1 MNNKLIIANM
11 NKLELYDLETDEC
24 FKLADLIVNNINI
37 NQLRKSI
44 QKASLNLSSVTKP
57 CFGAD
62 LKYIALD
69 NQTRLEIIWNLL
81 NSFELFEKD
90 IKNIRKNKIDYYD
103 YDYIF
108 QFLLNTQKLMKSV
121 YEYGEF
127 KILEKV
133 ENEKQLKAYENRM
146 LKGKF

>member
-1 MNNKLIIANM
+1 MNNKLIISNM
-11 NKLELYDLETDEC
+11 NKLDLYDLSVEDTYI
-24 FKLADLIVNNINI
+24 LADTIVNNFNVS
-37 NQLRKSI
+37 QLKKSI
-44 QKASLNLSSVTKP
+44 QKASLNLSAVTKP

-69 NQTRLEIIWNLL
+69 NQTRLEIIWKLL

-90 IKNIRKNKIDYYD
+90 IKNIKKRKLNYYEYD
-103 YDYIF
+103 YVF
-108 QFLLNTQKLMKSV
+108 QFLSNTQKIMQAV

-127 KILEKV
+127 KVLEKE
-133 ENEKQLKAYENRM
+133 ENQTQIKAYENRL